1 MRARGVACVIAA
13 PRPVESTRRPWGE
26 RAALCPFPCEI
37 VGGKG
42 PRVGGRA
49 RGDCLLPSSC
59 TVFRFTKIL
68 CSAVRVTVRRLGLR
82 LLGRHVSTR
91 RKCAS
96 TR

>member
-42 PRVGGRA
+42 WVGVRAGIVCSRRRVPFFVS
-49 RGDCLLPSSC
+49 L
-59 TVFRFTKIL
+59 RF
-68 CSAVRVTVRRLGLR
+68 SVRRCVSRLG
-82 LLGRHVSTR
+82 GWDCGS
-91 RKCAS
+91 
-96 TR
+96 